1 GRLLSVRN
9 LDIVMMF
16 LLVPG
21 LLVVQAARPRA
32 LPIEREPGVQ
42 IAALVGQGAL
52 ADGALVGQYV
62 NLTQQSGPALENPR
76 WLWVGYL
83 WLAVGS
89 IYFFG
94 RCLFDLILVQ
104 RPALGPNLQ
113 IGGLAWLA
121 GTLMICLLAVAY

>member
-1 GRLLSVRN
+1 MPLPIAIFLDFNLPNATTWFYFSFLLAMALFFKFGRLLSVRN

-62 NLTQQSGPALENPR
+62 NLTQQS
-76 WLWVGYL
+76 
-83 WLAVGS
+83 
-89 IYFFG
+89 
-94 RCLFDLILVQ
+94 
-104 RPALGPNLQ
+104 
-113 IGGLAWLA
+113 
-121 GTLMICLLAVAY
+121 